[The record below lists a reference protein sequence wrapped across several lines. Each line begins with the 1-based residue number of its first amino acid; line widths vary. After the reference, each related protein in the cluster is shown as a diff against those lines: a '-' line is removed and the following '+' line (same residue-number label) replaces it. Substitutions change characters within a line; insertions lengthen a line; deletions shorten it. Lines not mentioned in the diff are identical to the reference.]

1 MAWDV
6 SAELESVAQPKGLL
20 GGLTP
25 HPRLEIFTFW
35 MCICAHTYPSTNIH
49 KGEQVTPPPQKRFY
63 TPGWNLYHICLF
75 WPAKDTS
82 ACVFRALLKTH

>member
-49 KGEQVTPPPQKRFY
+49 KGEQVTPPPKKDSIPLAGIYIYLLILACQR
-63 TPGWNLYHICLF
+63 HQCLCF
-75 WPAKDTS
+75 
-82 ACVFRALLKTH
+82 